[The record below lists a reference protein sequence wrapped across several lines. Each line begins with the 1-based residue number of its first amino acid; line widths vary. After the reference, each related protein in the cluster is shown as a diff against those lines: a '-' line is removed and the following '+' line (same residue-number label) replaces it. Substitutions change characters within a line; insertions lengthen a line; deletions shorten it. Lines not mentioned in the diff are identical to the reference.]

1 MFKNLF
7 ETKHKRGKRLVRELL
22 EKKIKSLQAIGK
34 DNDLDEL
41 WSGWE
46 EIELY
51 QTRIKED
58 TYYGR

>member
-7 ETKHKRGKRLVRELL
+7 ETKHNRGKRLVRELL
-22 EKKIKSLQAIGK
+22 ENKIKVLQAVGK
-34 DNDLDEL
+34 DSDRDEL

>member
-7 ETKHKRGKRLVRELL
+7 ETKQNRGKRLVRELL
-22 EKKIKSLQAIGK
+22 ENKIKSLQAIGK

-46 EIELY
+46 EIDLY